1 MNSELNN
8 KDAEK
13 KAKNKTRIFLIV
25 GLFIWMFGLFFF
37 LNQSRFEHSL
47 IFAKVLPTGWNPI
60 PPNLNIIINNPS
72 DTTDINP
79 NVDPNFVIID
89 TDDIDSIDVN
99 NNLPKSFSLK
109 KYAPKVMSQGQLG
122 SCVAWS
128 TTYAGFTIVKR
139 IEQENVANPV
149 YAPLNLYVR
158 MRSLLGVSPCGDG
171 AYISYA
177 LNLLRRKG
185 CAFFNSSPVECNK
198 VRVNNDSKYR
208 DKLFQFDQIEPSNIN
223 KIKKAISNKMPI
235 IFGINCY
242 DGDGWQN
249 GVFNDGVWSG
259 YYSGS
264 LIGGH
269 AMCLIGYDDQKGGG
283 SFQIMNSWGENW
295 GDHGFFWIKYAD
307 FTKHVDECY
316 ALFPKKK

>member
-1 MNSELNN
+1 MNN
-8 KDAEK
+8 K
-13 KAKNKTRIFLIV
+13 NNQTSVIVFTIILFWLFGVLTFLY
-25 GLFIWMFGLFFF
+25 
-37 LNQSRFEHSL
+37 QSRLERSL
-47 IFAKVLPTGWNPI
+47 VYAKVLPTGWNPI

-89 TDDIDSIDVN
+89 TIDIDSIDVN

-139 IEQENVANPV
+139 IEQENAANPV

-158 MRSLLGVSPCGDG
+158 MKSLLGESPCGDG
-171 AYISYA
+171 AYIPYA
-177 LNLLRRKG
+177 LNLLRRNG
-185 CAFFNSSPVECNK
+185 CAFFNSSPVECSK

-208 DKLFQFDQIEPSNIN
+208 DKLFQFDKIEPSNLN

-242 DGDGWQN
+242 NGDGWQN
-249 GVFNDGVWSG
+249 AVFNDGVWSG

-283 SFQIMNSWGENW
+283 SFQIMNSWGEDW
-295 GDHGFFWIKYAD
+295 GDHGFFWIKYED

-316 ALFPKKK
+316 ALLPKKK